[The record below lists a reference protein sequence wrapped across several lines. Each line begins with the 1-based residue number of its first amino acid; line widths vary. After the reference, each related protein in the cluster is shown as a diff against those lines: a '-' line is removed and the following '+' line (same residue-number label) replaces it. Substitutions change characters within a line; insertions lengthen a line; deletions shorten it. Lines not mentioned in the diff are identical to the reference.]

1 MEGTFEKDTLQE
13 QEIKVEKLGIEVT
26 TDCNS
31 ACRHCF
37 ARAGISEGSSLPI
50 DIVKKIIGEGYT
62 VGYRNLHITGGEPL
76 LWGGLFEALDYAF
89 KTGFKTVSLNTNGTL
104 LTQDVS
110 KRLGGYDCL
119 SVSVSLEGPETLH
132 RKLRGHGSYQKTV
145 LGIDTALD
153 RGIDLIIF
161 TTVTKSLLPELPH
174 FADDLYMTFPSID
187 YLTLIQLI
195 NVKNNGFALSSEL
208 LDPEDFIQL
217 VQIVSLLNLKGLR
230 IIVKNNPLA
239 NLVSKLIGMPWLPP
253 AQPLYREGSIVIMA
267 NRKINFCHSSRHHF
281 GKYVPGKIQKVLDSR
296 KYQKAVAPGKTI
308 CASCSYAELCA
319 ENNMIRPSESY
330 WDVQPDL
337 PYCKAV
343 LDRIDQ

>member
-1 MEGTFEKDTLQE
+1 MNGTFEKDMRLD
-13 QEIKVEKLGIEVT
+13 IKEEKLGIEVT

-31 ACRHCF
+31 SCLHCF
-37 ARAGISEGSSLPI
+37 ARAGISEGSNLPT
-50 DIVKKIIGEGYT
+50 DFVKEIIGEGFA

-89 KTGFKTVSLNTNGTL
+89 KTGYNTVSLNTNGTL

-119 SVSVSLEGPETLH
+119 SVSVSLEGPERLH
-132 RKLRGHGSYQKTV
+132 CKLRGHGSYQKTV

-153 RGIDLIIF
+153 SGIELIIF
-161 TTVTKSLLPELPH
+161 TTVTKSLLPELPR
-174 FADDLYMTFPSID
+174 FADDLYKTFSGID

-195 NVKNNGFALSSEL
+195 NVRNNGFTLSREL

-217 VQIVSLLNLKGLR
+217 VQIVSLLNLNGLR
-230 IIVKNNPLA
+230 TIVKNNPLA

-267 NRKINFCHSSRHHF
+267 NRKINCCHSSRHHF
-281 GKYVPGKIQKVLDSR
+281 GKYVPGMIQNVLESR
-296 KYQKAVAPGKTI
+296 KYQNDVAPDKTI
-308 CASCSYAELCA
+308 CASCVHAKLCA

-330 WDVQPDL
+330 WDVHPDL

-343 LDRIDQ
+343 LDHIDQ